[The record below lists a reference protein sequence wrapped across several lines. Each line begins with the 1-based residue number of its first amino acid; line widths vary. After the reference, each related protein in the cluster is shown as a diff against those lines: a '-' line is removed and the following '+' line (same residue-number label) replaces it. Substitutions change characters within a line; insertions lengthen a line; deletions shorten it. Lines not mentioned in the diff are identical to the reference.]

1 MQKQELQQHNAA
13 EGQRLSTF
21 ADVFKANVD
30 ATKRKRFETAQ

>member
-21 ADVFKANVD
+21 ADVFKASVD
-30 ATKRKRFETAQ
+30 ATKRKRFKTAQ